1 MPFAVSSGQAT
12 TTSSCRWLKDYS
24 SESRSYLREE
34 CGVKWVKDIRLEHVQ
49 GFVDS
54 KAVTCN
60 AHTLNKI
67 KSQIGKLERI
77 CKTRYGRMDW
87 GSDRL
92 AVPARLDAPPVDIKT
107 KVATIVDYATL
118 KAYMQGTGR
127 SEAWKSV
134 VLSRY
139 AGLRVN
145 ETAEVKIGRI
155 NPIGGKWGCGTMT
168 LQGADDGTKGGRW
181 RVIDILTPEAREA
194 LLEACAGRSGGEYV
208 IQQKNGDRLATD
220 SVTRALGRACKAT
233 GVDLPKYNR
242 RSRGTSGATDRQ
254 SQNHIAHWR
263 YVPSVPFSSLRPIAH
278 LRCELSYSPGMPVYI
293 VRPGMP
299 CDLPCYTS
307 CTVFKMP
314 VSYTIAIPSESCM

>member
-1 MPFAVSSGQAT
+1 MSKRRSLENQMKHAFDSASAVG
-12 TTSSCRWLKDYS
+12 
-24 SESRSYLREE
+24 ESKRSYKTEHNGNTGSKIFGVTYNNDLYKLIPQLCSYLREE
-34 CGVKWVKDIRLEHVQ
+34 CNVKWVKDIRLENVQ
-49 GFVDS
+49 GFLDS

-60 AHTLNKI
+60 ANTLNKI
-67 KSQIGKLERI
+67 KSQICKLERI

-107 KVATIVDYATL
+107 KVATVADYATL
-118 KAYMQGTGR
+118 KAYMQGTAR

-145 ETAEVKIGRI
+145 ETAEVRIGRI

-168 LQGADDGTKGGRW
+168 LKGAEDGTKGGRW

-242 RSRGTSGATDRQ
+242 HHSFRKLYAQENYDAARASGMDKKTALDYV
-254 SQNHIAHWR
+254 NHQLGHGDNRRDLSDR
-263 YVPSVPFSSLRPIAH
+263 YVQNQW
-278 LRCELSYSPGMPVYI
+278 
-293 VRPGMP
+293 
-299 CDLPCYTS
+299 
-307 CTVFKMP
+307 
-314 VSYTIAIPSESCM
+314 